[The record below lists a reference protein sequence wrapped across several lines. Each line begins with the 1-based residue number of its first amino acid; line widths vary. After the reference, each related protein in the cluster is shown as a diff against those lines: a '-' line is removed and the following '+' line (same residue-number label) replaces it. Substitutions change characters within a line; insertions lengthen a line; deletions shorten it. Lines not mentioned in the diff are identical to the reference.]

1 MKPKVAV
8 CLYGMVGRYNQC
20 PESIPKDVSYALNSL
35 FTNVLS
41 NVDYDIFAHS
51 WSNNLVNAT
60 FEYIKPTQYSLTPPI
75 DFSKANQF
83 VLYLSALKRG
93 LGPLYYYLKTIKFD
107 FKKQQKI
114 LHNIMSRYYS
124 SAVSVLL
131 MKQFSERNN
140 TKYSHVLVTRYDLE
154 YFQNL
159 TSLSYQQTRYI
170 SEIIVKC
177 FLKTVRLFKP
187 ILLG

>member
-1 MKPKVAV
+1 
-8 CLYGMVGRYNQC
+8 MVKIEPMPRIY
-20 PESIPKDVSYALNSL
+20 SKDVSYALNSL

-140 TKYSHVLVTRYDLE
+140 TKYSHVLVTRYELSI
-154 YFQNL
+154 FQNL

-170 SEIIVKC
+170 SK
-177 FLKTVRLFKP
+177 
-187 ILLG
+187 